1 MGRMP
6 VFLYDDVPWIPYAGT
21 NISAETFG
29 LVGRKSEDGVDTLE
43 KVLVD
48 IKNMS
53 DHEYRQKLEHLLTTV
68 RAHYTYRGVFRQI
81 AMFLQ
86 DPFGP
91 NGGHLR
97 CTYHPRNERCCG

>member
-6 VFLYDDVPWIPYAGT
+6 VFLYDDVPWIPYQGT

-29 LVGRKSEDGVDTLE
+29 LVGRKSEDGVNTLR
-43 KVLVD
+43 KLLQDVKDMTDV
-48 IKNMS
+48 
-53 DHEYRQKLEHLLTTV
+53 EYRQKLQHLLTV
-68 RAHYTYRGVFRQI
+68 RNHYTYRGVFRQI
-81 AMFLQ
+81 AMWLN